1 MEKRNLHKRFFAVLA
16 VMFLMFPLFLTGAT
30 GVTAFAAEST
40 AYTSVLTDL
49 KKDESFSTDK
59 YPASSSNTSL
69 QVIQIAESTDR
80 ELLIYTYQPNAIAY
94 GHIAT
99 TLRLSKSSDGGPWED
114 YPLSLLSNWG
124 TLAKYRVNEF
134 EVEKSALRFYNIAA
148 IHREYINGVDGNS
161 TEREIG
167 VEVAQCWTVSTINGE
182 ILYSMEDTETVE
194 IKGYKVGTVRY
205 ADGHGWVNGYAVDNH
220 FIAFSTDWD
229 IQQLLEADVSYEY
242 AVKKNGVWGST
253 ITDPERTAKTVT
265 YKDKGSTTGGHTWNS
280 KKREWDLIQKASVF
294 ADTCEPLS
302 EEAAK
307 DVRKY
312 QWVLCFAQTSFAD
325 YTGGT
330 FGWVNWV
337 GSLLGANNTSS
348 CTVVSG
354 VTILRLKFVSDGE
367 VYNLGA
373 VSNKSGAAEDSG
385 SDYKDFWTT
394 TGDKIKNFFVNLWN
408 DIVSGFKKLP
418 WWAWVLIAVAVVAIG
433 LPLLCY
439 FLPAVGKYLLIALQG
454 ICKALLWL
462 IMLPVR
468 FVKWIAKKI
477 SERKEKGRE

>member
-16 VMFLMFPLFLTGAT
+16 VMLLILPLFMTGAT

-40 AYTSVLTDL
+40 YSSVITDL
-49 KKDESFSTDK
+49 SKDENFSADK

-94 GHIAT
+94 GHKAT
-99 TLRLSKSSDGGPWED
+99 TLRLSTSYEGGTWTD
-114 YPLSLLSNWG
+114 YPLTLLGSSG
-124 TLAKYRVNEF
+124 TLAKYRLNDF
-134 EVEKSALRFYNIAA
+134 KLSEKNTRFYNIAT

-167 VEVAQCWTVSTINGE
+167 VEVAQCWTVSTVNGE
-182 ILYSMEDTETVE
+182 ILYSMEDTETIE
-194 IKGYKVGTVRY
+194 ITGYKVGTVRY

-253 ITDPERTAKTVT
+253 TANPDRTQVT
-265 YKDKGSTTGGHTWNS
+265 LTYEDKGGTAGGHTWNS
-280 KKREWDLIQKASVF
+280 QKREWNLIQSAKEF

-385 SDYKDFWTT
+385 SDYKGFWSTV
-394 TGDKIKNFFVNLWN
+394 GDKIKNFFVNLWN

-439 FLPAVGKYLLIALQG
+439 FVPLVGKYLLIALQG

-477 SERKEKGRE
+477 SERKEKK